1 MSKVL
6 IDQVTEELQLL
17 PDDAQYHVL
26 AFVISLKNEQRHGT
40 PGERLLK
47 YAGILSA
54 DEAETMMQ
62 TIKHDCRKTHDDL
75 WT

>member
-26 AFVISLKNEQRHGT
+26 AFVLSLRKEQMHGT

-54 DEAETMMQ
+54 NEAETMMQ
-62 TIKHDCRKTHDDL
+62 TIEHDCRRIDL
-75 WT
+75 NEW

>member
-26 AFVISLKNEQRHGT
+26 AFVISLKNEQLYGT
-40 PGERLLK
+40 PGERLMK
-47 YAGILSA
+47 YAGIFSA

-62 TIKHDCRKTHDDL
+62 TIEHDCRRIDL
-75 WT
+75 NEW